1 MLSVSY
7 LGGGSFAPT
16 FNFTETSPAQWLA
29 ALDAATLKSYLNRA
43 LVPKPTAKPVAFANV
58 ATPAQAQVYA
68 QVAFHV
74 SALAGWSK
82 AAAVYFTV
90 WNDVRAGVKSMTRLK
105 SWLAFANQLADEA
118 RRGTTALPSPTR
130 PPPALVRP
138 TVTQGDGVSVTTE
151 PDAPPIMPPAP
162 QTAGA
167 SGRMWPW
174 LLGGGAIVGIIA
186 YAKRKKRAR

>member
-7 LGGGSFAPT
+7 LGGLGRGLVV
-16 FNFTETSPAQWLA
+16 TETSPAQWLGS
-29 ALDAATLKSYLNRA
+29 LDAATLKSYLNRA
-43 LVPKPTAKPVAFANV
+43 LVPKPTSKPVIFTSI

-74 SALAGWSK
+74 SAAAGWAK

-90 WNDVRAGVKSMTRLK
+90 YNDVKAGITSMTRLK

-118 RRGTTALPSPTR
+118 KRGSTAAPSPTR
-130 PPPALVRP
+130 PPAIVQPMV
-138 TVTQGDGVSVTTE
+138 VQGDGVSVDDE
-151 PDAPPIMPPAP
+151 PDAPVPTGPV

-167 SGRMWPW
+167 GGRVWPW
-174 LLGGGAIVGIIA
+174 LLGGGAVIGIIA
-186 YAKRKKRAR
+186 YAKRKRTRR